1 MDKKQATENVQKALN
16 DLFGIR
22 PVLTPREARELLKQF
37 QTDID
42 IMLAMVDEMEKMG
55 VPPDFRAE

>member
-22 PVLTPREARELLKQF
+22 PALMLREARELLKQF

-42 IMLAMVDEMEKMG
+42 IMLAMVDEMGE
-55 VPPDFRAE
+55 